1 MDIQNIVNKYPSNTI
16 ENFYKFSSGEFP
28 KSTVEEM
35 YSDYSTRFESKNKS
49 NSNKNVKKK
58 VNFNKNVTVINIQ
71 SYKKEIRKNYFKN
84 KTDVFDEELISDD
97 RMKCVNCNIF

>member
-1 MDIQNIVNKYPSNTI
+1 MDIQNTVNKYPSNTI
-16 ENFYKFSSGEFP
+16 ENFYKNSSGEFP

-84 KTDVFDEELISDD
+84 KTNVFDEELISDD